1 MTFANKFAPSV
12 RTRVL
17 VREVMNSPVI
27 TGSPDES
34 IKEISEKMTAAK
46 VGSVVIVENQV
57 PIGIVTDG
65 DIVTK
70 VVSRDSTPSQVRAA
84 DVMSKPL
91 HIIGSEK
98 EIIEAARAMRR
109 FGIKRLGVSYKRDL
123 VGIISISDI
132 LAVTPELFDIISEKT
147 MIMTGQA
154 SSKPTFLAGYCD
166 VCNQWSDGMLEIDGK
181 FVCEECT
188 SGKADEEAQNPP
200 ATGQEGDDDNAGF
213 SREV

>member
-1 MTFANKFAPSV
+1 MPSKFSSPV

-27 TGSPDES
+27 TADPDES
-34 IKEISEKMTAAK
+34 IKRVSQKMTASKA
-46 VGSVVIVENQV
+46 GSVVITKNNL

-70 VVSRDSTPSQVRAA
+70 VVSKDSKPSSIRAE

-91 HIIGSEK
+91 HTIESEK
-98 EIIEAARAMRR
+98 EIIEAARTMRK
-109 FGIKRLGVSYKRDL
+109 FGIKRLGVNYRNSL

-132 LAVTPELFDIISEKT
+132 LAITPELFDIISEKA

-154 SSKPTFLAGYCD
+154 SKEPAFLAGYCD
-166 VCNQWSDGMLEIDGK
+166 SCNQWSDGLLEIDGR
-181 FVCEECT
+181 FMCSECHYRKIRGRT
-188 SGKADEEAQNPP
+188 SEPD
-200 ATGQEGDDDNAGF
+200 
-213 SREV
+213 

>member
-1 MTFANKFAPSV
+1 VQEYTSPV

-27 TGSPDES
+27 AANPGETVQEVSL
-34 IKEISEKMTAAK
+34 KMTESRA
-46 VGSVVIVENQV
+46 GSVVITENDR

-70 VVSRDSTPSQVRAA
+70 VVSKDSKPSSVKAI

-91 HIIGSEK
+91 YTIESEK
-98 EIIEAARAMRR
+98 EIIEAARSMRKH
-109 FGIKRLGVSYKRDL
+109 GIKRLGVSYKGEL

-132 LAVTPELFDIISEKT
+132 LAITPELFDIISEKA

-154 SSKPTFLAGYCD
+154 SKEPTFLAGYCD
-166 VCNQWSDGMLEIDGK
+166 SCNQWSDGLLEIDGR
-181 FVCEECT
+181 FVCGECT
-188 SGKADEEAQNPP
+188 
-200 ATGQEGDDDNAGF
+200 TGTPEGAEVQSSVDNT
-213 SREV
+213 

>member
-1 MTFANKFAPSV
+1 MPSKFSSSV

-27 TGSPDES
+27 TADPDES
-34 IKEISEKMTAAK
+34 IKQVSEKMTASKA
-46 VGSVVIVENQV
+46 GSVVITKNER

-70 VVSRDSTPSQVRAA
+70 VVSMDSKPSSVRAE

-91 HIIGSEK
+91 YTIESER
-98 EIIEAARAMRR
+98 EIIEAARVMRK
-109 FGIKRLGVSYKRDL
+109 FGIKRLGVNYKNSL

-132 LAVTPELFDIISEKT
+132 LAITPELFDIISEKA

-154 SSKPTFLAGYCD
+154 SKEPAFLAGYCD
-166 VCNQWSDGMLEIDGK
+166 SCNQWSDGLLEIDGR
-181 FVCEECT
+181 FMCEECT
-188 SGKADEEAQNPP
+188 TGKTEEELQNPIDG
-200 ATGQEGDDDNAGF
+200 A
-213 SREV
+213 